1 MRKIPLKNYFILIAL
16 VAITVFITYYCCN
29 LYSDHHE
36 KKHTSLML
44 TFLTEIKEDDIENY
58 IVENPTVVLYISDKT
73 DSSLEESEKE
83 FKKYLAEKN
92 IYSYFTYIDIS
103 KDKENSLNS
112 FQEGYDITLD
122 YQTLP
127 ILITFQ
133 DGEFKEV
140 YNKSWD
146 MSQVTDFLRRNEV
159 VDCD

>member
-16 VAITVFITYYCCN
+16 VAVTIFLTYYCCN
-29 LYSDHHE
+29 LYNAHHE

-44 TFLTEIKEDDIENY
+44 SFLTEIKEDDIENY
-58 IVENPTVVLYISDKT
+58 VIDNPTVVLYISDKT
-73 DSSLEESEKE
+73 DSSLADLEKE

-103 KDKENSLNS
+103 KDKENVLKK
-112 FQEGYDITLD
+112 FQENHDITLD

-133 DGEFKEV
+133 DGEFSEV
-140 YNKSWD
+140 YNRSWNI
-146 MSQVTDFLRRNEV
+146 SQVTEFLRRNEV